1 LEAYQRYPALQ
12 ELAGSLKEAR
22 TRKRLSQ
29 RALSQKV
36 GMPQSHISKIES
48 GKVDIKA
55 SSLVEIARALDLE
68 FMLVPLN
75 LVPTI
80 EALSRST
87 FKETERQAN
96 AEPSA
101 PDEAS
106 TTIHEAH
113 RALAKIGRDAA
124 RLSRVSPVP
133 ELNRL
138 AEAARELDR
147 MRIAQDQAE
156 QIRETI
162 KNRFKEMLAAQR
174 SAREMFKMADAA
186 RTLREAAQAA
196 DVFKNIRN
204 ALAHG
209 AVAPPMRAIPAYRL
223 TDGDDDA

>member
-1 LEAYQRYPALQ
+1 
-12 ELAGSLKEAR
+12 
-22 TRKRLSQ
+22 
-29 RALSQKV
+29 
-36 GMPQSHISKIES
+36 MPQSHISKIES

-68 FMLVPLN
+68 FMLVPRN

-80 EALSRST
+80 EALSRPT

-162 KNRFKEMLAAQR
+162 KNIATPMNRFKEMLAAQR